1 MYRFAAALAVVLAT
15 TAVLASTAT
24 ADPPTRF
31 PIDNGSQFTFSGLC
45 AFDVQFTVLAN
56 NEYGITFSNGTTI
69 ITGRLVFQL
78 TNLSNDKSI
87 VVNASGP
94 GFFTP
99 TSTVITG
106 TSLLLRFST
115 GGLFLTR
122 GPLTFDQNGNPV
134 ITSAATVDLCA
145 ALT

>member
-94 GFFTP
+94 GKFTP
-99 TSTVITG
+99 TSTFVTG
-106 TSLLLRFST
+106 TSLFLGFPGLL
-115 GGLFLTR
+115 LTR
-122 GPLTFDQNGNPV
+122 GPLTFDQNGNPI

-145 ALT
+145 ALA